1 MAPRKTSY
9 FAALLINLTAFA
21 ALAPAAEQPAPR
33 KIASV
38 EGITEY
44 QLDNGLRLLLLPDP
58 SRAKVTVNLTVLVGS
73 RHEGYG
79 ETGMAHLLEHMVF
92 KGTPAHP
99 LIPRALQ
106 EHGAQFNGTTS
117 YDRTNYF
124 ETMPA
129 SDANLEFGIALEAD
143 RLVNSLIK
151 GEDLASEMTVVRNE
165 FEMGENSPQSVLMQ
179 RMMAAAYEWHN
190 YGKATIGNRS
200 DIERVPID
208 NLRAF
213 YRKYYQPDNALLVV
227 AGRFDPARALAH
239 VQKYFG
245 AIPRPKRRLDA
256 TYTEEPAQDGERVVM
271 LRRVGDTAVVGVA
284 YHVPAG
290 PHPDFAAIQVLTN
303 VLTAQPSGR
312 LYKALVET
320 KKAASV
326 SGSAQPLHDPG
337 TLDLMAQVGRGQSV
351 DEVRD
356 LLLKLVEGV
365 AAEGV
370 TAEEVRRAKQQILNQ
385 RELARE
391 DTSQLA
397 VGISN
402 WAAQGDWRLYFLNRD
417 RIEAV
422 TPEQVKARAGKY
434 LQRINRTVGL
444 FLPTQQPERIAISDT
459 PDVKALV
466 SNYKGREAAALGE
479 AFDPTPANLEART
492 QVTALPEG
500 LKVALL
506 PKKTRGEAVH
516 SVLTL
521 RYGNEENLK
530 GFEAAAS
537 FLPQL
542 MMRGTQKLSHQQLQD
557 ELDRLQARL
566 GAGGMMM
573 GGRRGGGGGP
583 SQAPGALTFSLQA
596 RRQTL
601 PAVLGLLRQVLR
613 EPALAA
619 DEFEVLKRQRL
630 AMLERLRSEPQMLGP
645 RRLQKQL
652 APYPQSDVR
661 YIPTIDEE
669 IQRLQAVTVEQV
681 RQLYQEFVGAQAGEF
696 ALVGDCDPA
705 EATRLLA
712 DALGGWKASM
722 PYARIEA
729 SANAEIP
736 GGKFSIPTPDKAN
749 AVYAAGLV
757 IPMRDTDAD
766 YPALVMADYI
776 FGASTLASRLG
787 DRVRQKEGLSYGVRS
802 SFTASPFDHR
812 ATLTISAICNP
823 KNMPRTELAIREE
836 AERLRRE
843 GVTADELTR
852 ARAGYLQQRQVGR
865 TTDAALCNLL
875 AETLHRSRPIGY
887 LAELEKRIEALTP
900 EEVTAAFRKYV
911 DPTRLVVVEA
921 GDFGH

>member
-1 MAPRKTSY
+1 MAARKIFHFVT
-9 FAALLINLTAFA
+9 LLANLTVFG
-21 ALAPAAEQPAPR
+21 ALAAAAEQPAPKR
-33 KIASV
+33 ITSV
-38 EGITEY
+38 EGISEY

-92 KGTPAHP
+92 KGTPTHP
-99 LIPRALQ
+99 QIPRALQ

-129 SDANLEFGIALEAD
+129 SDSNLEFGIALEAD
-143 RLVNSLIK
+143 RLVNSMVK
-151 GEDLASEMTVVRNE
+151 REDLASEMTVVRNE
-165 FEMGENSPQSVLMQ
+165 FEMGENSPQSVLRQ

-200 DIERVPID
+200 DIERVPIE

-227 AGRFDPARALAH
+227 AGRFDEAGALAL

-245 AIPRPKRRLDA
+245 ALPRPKRKLDA
-256 TYTEEPAQDGERVVM
+256 TYTEEPAQDGERVVI
-271 LRRVGDTAVVGVA
+271 LRRVGDTAVVGVV
-284 YHVPAG
+284 YHISAG
-290 PHPDFAAIQVLTN
+290 PHPDFAAIQVLVN

-312 LYKALVET
+312 LYKALVES

-356 LLLKLVEGV
+356 ILLKLVEGV
-365 AAEGV
+365 ASQGV

-385 RELARE
+385 RELASE
-391 DTSQLA
+391 DTPQLA
-397 VGISN
+397 VSISN

-422 TPEQVKARAGKY
+422 TPEQVNALAGTY
-434 LQRINRTVGL
+434 LQRSNRTVGL
-444 FLPTQQPERIAISDT
+444 FLPAQKPGRVAVPNT

-466 SNYKGREAAALGE
+466 SDYKGRAAVALGE
-479 AFDPTPANLEART
+479 VFDPTPANLEARM
-492 QVTALPEG
+492 QITALPEG
-500 LKVALL
+500 LKIALL

-516 SVLTL
+516 AVLTL
-521 RYGNEENLK
+521 RYGHEENLK
-530 GFEAAAS
+530 GFEPAAS
-537 FLPQL
+537 FLPPL

-583 SQAPGALTFSLQA
+583 SQPPGALTFSLQA

-601 PAVLGLLRQVLR
+601 PAVLALLRQVLR

-630 AMLERLRSEPQMLGP
+630 AMLERMRSEPQLLGP
-645 RRLQKQL
+645 RLLQKQL

-661 YIPTIDEE
+661 YVPSIDEE

-681 RQLYQEFVGAQAGEF
+681 RQLYHEFVGAQVGEF

-705 EATRLLA
+705 ETVRLLT
-712 DALGGWKASM
+712 DALAGWKASM
-722 PYARIEA
+722 PYARIDS

-757 IPMRDTDAD
+757 IPVQDTDPD

-802 SFTASPFDHR
+802 SFSASPFDHR

-823 KNMPRTELAIREE
+823 KNMPRTEQAIREE
-836 AERLRRE
+836 AERLGRD
-843 GVTADELTR
+843 GVTAEELIR

-865 TTDAALCNLL
+865 TTDTALCDLL
-875 AETLHRSRPIGY
+875 AETLHRGRPIGY
-887 LAELEKRIEALTP
+887 LAEQERKIEALTP
-900 EEVTAAFRKYV
+900 AQVSAAFRKYA